1 MTIQTIEIILYT
13 ESLSS
18 SNLSNTL
25 RTKTKIH
32 SARDTPSVAQI
43 PIEIRIPHKTL
54 VQRVLGVWYQAVEG
68 LENLDGF
75 TVIDFENISRCGA
88 VAKENPPPR
97 RRAASGKETDEKPA
111 PCFVALGFIIS
122 TRRNQS
128 FFRISRFWRSAYS
141 IAF

>member
-75 TVIDFENISRCGA
+75 TVIDFENISDSSGESIKLMLKASSIQGA
-88 VAKENPPPR
+88 SKQVKLR
-97 RRAASGKETDEKPA
+97 V
-111 PCFVALGFIIS
+111 FVLYEQAIII
-122 TRRNQS
+122 RN
-128 FFRISRFWRSAYS
+128 R
-141 IAF
+141 